1 MPKKKC
7 GFGFSCASMMM
18 QPGLEVDECPNYK
31 TCGSASELT
40 AEEEVELI
48 RVRQIQASQR
58 QRELEYVQEIIK
70 INRRQAAIMMLKSR
84 ACPQSLESLSI
95 YELINQVGTSL
106 NELRSRLTE
115 FEGQYIAPEKCEV
128 HTYNVKRPRFHLTE
142 QGVETY
148 RRAYQYNKLT
158 ATEAIFEP
166 SERQAKVRVIHLGN
180 SDDSRNLEARE
191 GIERRNKVTQVRT
204 KLKLIEQALADALA
218 LL

>member
-18 QPGLEVDECPNYK
+18 QPGLEVYECPNYR
-31 TCGSASELT
+31 TCSLANDLT
-40 AEEEVELI
+40 VEEEVELI
-48 RVRQIQASQR
+48 IVRQIQTSQK
-58 QRELEYVQEIIK
+58 QGEFKYVHDKIR
-70 INRRQAAIMMLKSR
+70 INRRQAAIMMLMSR

-95 YELINQVGTSL
+95 HELINQVGASL
-106 NELRSRLTE
+106 DQLRSRLTQ
-115 FEGQYIAPEKCEV
+115 FEGQYIAPESCEV
-128 HTYNVKRPRFHLTE
+128 HSYNVKRPRSHLTE
-142 QGVETY
+142 RGVESY

-158 ATEAIFEP
+158 AMKPIFEP
-166 SERQAKVRVIHLGN
+166 FERQAKVRVIHLSR
-180 SDDSRNLEARE
+180 SDDPRNLEARE